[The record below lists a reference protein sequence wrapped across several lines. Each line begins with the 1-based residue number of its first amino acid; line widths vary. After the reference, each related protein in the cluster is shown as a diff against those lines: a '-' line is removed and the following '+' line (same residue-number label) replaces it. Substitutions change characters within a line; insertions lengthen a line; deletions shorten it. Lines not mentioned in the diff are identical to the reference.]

1 MKISAR
7 FYKTAA
13 ILSVVG
19 LALTGCIDD
28 YDQEDTAPPGDGE
41 TQGSSVTIDVF
52 NGWDEGIAVSE
63 L

>member
-28 YDQEDTAPPGDGE
+28 YDQEDTAPPDDGE
-41 TQGSSVTIDVF
+41 TQSSSVTSDVF
-52 NGWDEGIAVSE
+52 NGWKEGHAVSE

>member
-1 MKISAR
+1 MQISAR

-13 ILSVVG
+13 LLSVVG

-41 TQGSSVTIDVF
+41 IQSGSVTIEVF
-52 NGWDEGIAVSE
+52 NGWDKGLAVSD

>member
-13 ILSVVG
+13 FLSVVG
-19 LALTGCIDD
+19 LALTGCIDE

-41 TQGSSVTIDVF
+41 TQSGPVTIDVF
-52 NGWDEGIAVSE
+52 NGWDEGIDVSE